1 MQPEESSWLTKLP
14 ATLRPLLEPLGG
26 AFLTIILV
34 IFMLIKREDLRNR
47 LISLV
52 GHGRLTHT
60 TKALD
65 DAGQRI
71 SRYLVMQFVINACFG
86 LALGVGLW
94 AIGLDYAF
102 LWGFLGGV
110 LRYLPYIGT
119 WLAALPPIV
128 LSLAMFEGWVQPLLV
143 LGLFLALE
151 LVTANV
157 LEPLLFG
164 HSTGISAVALLV
176 AAAFWTWL
184 WGPLGL
190 VLSGPL
196 TVCLVVLGKY
206 VPALKFFDVLMGDE
220 PPLGTDVSYYQR
232 LLAMDQDEAT
242 EIVAAYVKANSSD
255 QVYDELLVPAL
266 IYAKRDL
273 ERDNLTESEGQFVL
287 RATSEI
293 AEDLGERERPPSP
306 DPGAASGFSEN
317 GTKGPLLANVT
328 LIGYAASDKAEELA
342 LRMFGQLLDPE
353 KCVMEIVAAE
363 MLFSELVSFIG
374 GKGAAL
380 ICVASIPPGGLAR
393 TRYVCKRLRKQFPEM
408 AILVGRWGLKGNL
421 EQNRELLLAAGA
433 NQVGATLLETR
444 KQVNEW
450 LPVLAQP
457 LAAPDTI
464 PREGQL
470 VGQPT

>member
-1 MQPEESSWLTKLP
+1 VATASSPAGWQRPLIVIGSVILAVVVIACLYWAEAVFVPLALATLLTFMLSPLVNRLQRLRLGRIPSVLLVVVAAGVLLGAVGWGVTLQVTALLKDLPKHTGTMQRKLADLRGGGKESIWGNLQTMFEEVTHDVVEKIPPPEGNAGDGPERVVVMQPEESSWLTKLP

-242 EIVAAYVKANSSD
+242 EIVAAYVKANSST
-255 QVYDELLVPAL
+255 
-266 IYAKRDL
+266 R
-273 ERDNLTESEGQFVL
+273 SM
-287 RATSEI
+287 TSCWC
-293 AEDLGERERPPSP
+293 PP
-306 DPGAASGFSEN
+306 
-317 GTKGPLLANVT
+317 
-328 LIGYAASDKAEELA
+328 
-342 LRMFGQLLDPE
+342 
-353 KCVMEIVAAE
+353 
-363 MLFSELVSFIG
+363 
-374 GKGAAL
+374 
-380 ICVASIPPGGLAR
+380 
-393 TRYVCKRLRKQFPEM
+393 
-408 AILVGRWGLKGNL
+408 
-421 EQNRELLLAAGA
+421 
-433 NQVGATLLETR
+433 
-444 KQVNEW
+444 
-450 LPVLAQP
+450 
-457 LAAPDTI
+457 
-464 PREGQL
+464 
-470 VGQPT
+470 